1 MAAKKVA
8 ALIVAALVAGVVLG
22 TLGIANAG
30 GTVALPGASADCG
43 TCPGEMGS
51 SAAAGSAGCP
61 EAPEGAAC
69 GTGECAPQ

>member
-1 MAAKKVA
+1 MVAKKVA

-30 GTVALPGASADCG
+30 GTVTLPGASADCG
-43 TCPGEMGS
+43 TCPGEMGAS
-51 SAAAGSAGCP
+51 TAAAPAGCA
-61 EAPEGAAC
+61 EMSEGAC